1 MGGNEPGKFGILIF
15 YMSKFFIY
23 FFIIFI
29 LALVGMLW
37 HPTLIKAVII
47 YSFLFVLTLASSTLL
62 IRGQFRQ
69 RWPILVELSL
79 FVISGL
85 VFFLVLINPTLHY
98 VFIIFLTALLTYFLL
113 NLYRLYF
120 RPRLAQPYFLEK
132 TSLCLNFLIIFW
144 SLVAMGVAQTLLSQY
159 LLLVRFLSVTAVF
172 VLIFWLDFYLFWA
185 FSAGGNL
192 LARVDLL
199 MVDLI
204 LTEIYLVIMFL
215 PLDFYTSGL
224 IISILHIIISYLW
237 LKKEKKLPWLTV

>member
-1 MGGNEPGKFGILIF
+1 
-15 YMSKFFIY
+15 MSKFFIY

-29 LALVGMLW
+29 LALVGILW

-47 YSFLFVLTLASSTLL
+47 YSFLFVLILASSTLL

-69 RWPILVELSL
+69 RWPILMELGL

-132 TSLCLNFLIIFW
+132 TSFCLNFLILFW

-159 LLLVRFLSVTAVF
+159 LLLVRFLSVAAVF
-172 VLIFWLDFYLFWA
+172 VLIFWLDFYFFWA
-185 FSAGGNL
+185 FSKRDSSTGSPRGSL
-192 LARVDLL
+192 FFRTDLL
-199 MVDLI
+199 IVDLI
-204 LTEIYLVIMFL
+204 LTEIYLALMFL
-215 PLDFYTSGL
+215 PLDFYTSSL